1 MPRPSTAAERSDLR
15 TVIYEAVDPANA
27 FIGLRVLP
35 LFRVDENTGQYPVI
49 PPEVMFS
56 VPDTRRSARGHYHR
70 SDWEWQWDT
79 FATVENGWEEPVD
92 DRELNLYRRYFDA
105 ETAAGIRALK
115 IILRRQEQRVAGMV
129 FNPSNFAAHAVT
141 NEWDDHANATPID
154 DVKAGR
160 KAIHD
165 TIGIEPNTLI
175 LSYSTFLDLGLCDQI
190 VDRIKYTTP
199 AVQRGDIAVDLLAQ
213 AFGVGQIL
221 VGGGLFNQAKKGQ
234 DADLAGIWSN
244 EYAMLCRVSNS
255 ALLGG
260 EPELGRTFLWTRES
274 PTNTVVESYR
284 DETVRGDVI
293 RVRHDTDEE
302 FISAECGYLMSNITT
317 IP

>member
-1 MPRPSTAAERSDLR
+1 MPRPSTAAERPDLR
-15 TVIYEAVDPANA
+15 AVIYEAVDPVNV

-35 LFRVDENTGQYPVI
+35 LFRTDEQTGQYPVI

-56 VPDTRRSARGHYHR
+56 TPNTKRSARGHYQR

-79 FATVENGWEEPVD
+79 FATEENGWEEPVD
-92 DRELNLYRRYFDA
+92 DREVNLYQRYFDA
-105 ETAAGIRALK
+105 EAMAGIRALK
-115 IILRRQEQRVAGMV
+115 IILRGQEKRVANMV
-129 FNPSNFAAHAVT
+129 FNESNFTAHAVT
-141 NEWDDHANATPID
+141 NEWDDHENAVPID

-165 TIGIEPNTLI
+165 VIGVEPNTLI
-175 LSYSTFLDLGLCDQI
+175 ISYSTFLDLGLCDQI
-190 VDRIKYTTP
+190 IDRIKYTTP
-199 AVQRGDIAVDLLAQ
+199 AVQRGDIAVPLLAQ
-213 AFGVGQIL
+213 AFGVDQIL
-221 VGGGLFNQAKKGQ
+221 VGGSLFNGAKKGQ
-234 DADLAGIWSN
+234 DASLSAIWSN
-244 EYAMLCRVSNS
+244 EYAMLCRISDS
-255 ALLGG
+255 PMLGV

-302 FISAECGYLMSNITT
+302 FISTECGYLMSNITT
-317 IP
+317 